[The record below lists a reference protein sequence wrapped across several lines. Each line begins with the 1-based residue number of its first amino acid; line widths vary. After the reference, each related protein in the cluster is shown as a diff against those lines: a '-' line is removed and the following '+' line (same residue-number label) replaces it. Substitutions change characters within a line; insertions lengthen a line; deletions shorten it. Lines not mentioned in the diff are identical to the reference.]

1 MEYNR
6 EIKEIDVYTEVDYF
20 ELINYRCNS
29 SNTYTFIS
37 KNNQQIQ
44 IYKYLLQKR
53 IEQKKE
59 EYLQKKVNSLEMPTD
74 EKEKEIVLKNMII
87 FI

>member
-59 EYLQKKVNSLEMPTD
+59 EYLQKRLKLIEMPTD